1 VKKPA
6 KFQTTVFINHEDTAQ
21 ITTSGL
27 LNPPWRNRSNSRLQF
42 QSTSFYVPE
51 RPCIT
56 TRSPSQ
62 LKSGSRQT
70 WAVQWA
76 KDQNGKFCIV
86 LLKLVFVK
94 SKIQHEMMFT
104 WNCHNQIFNT
114 SLWELVTLNQFELLI
129 NSIWSCNVLHWKV
142 ERFGL
147 VSGPFLSCM
156 DLQVDVPSS
165 TSALLQIKM
174 WGRV

>member
-1 VKKPA
+1 
-6 KFQTTVFINHEDTAQ
+6 
-21 ITTSGL
+21 L

-42 QSTSFYVPE
+42 LSTSFYVPE

-62 LKSGSRQT
+62 LKSGLRQT

-94 SKIQHEMMFT
+94 SKIQHEIMFT
-104 WNCHNQIFNT
+104 WNCHDQIFNT
-114 SLWELVTLNQFELLI
+114 LRACNSW
-129 NSIWSCNVLHWKV
+129 SIWTFDQFDMIVQCVALESW
-142 ERFGL
+142 
-147 VSGPFLSCM
+147 PFWAGFRAFSELYG
-156 DLQVDVPSS
+156 S
-165 TSALLQIKM
+165 TSWCAQLDKCSTPNKNVRSGVDRTKL
-174 WGRV
+174 